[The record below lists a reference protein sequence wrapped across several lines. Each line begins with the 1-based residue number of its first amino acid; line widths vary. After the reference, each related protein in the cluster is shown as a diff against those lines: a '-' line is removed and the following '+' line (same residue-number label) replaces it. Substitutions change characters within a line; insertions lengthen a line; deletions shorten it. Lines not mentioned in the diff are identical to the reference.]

1 MFITKCKVINKNQKS
16 NESYHIFYER
26 YRKGMKNFSYML
38 TEDTIQQS
46 FARELNKDKEFFLL
60 YTNEFDYEPVA
71 ISFNGEFFHP
81 AKPLNNGE
89 PTMKQKRYLNIVNNG
104 FKMTN
109 FSILDLSSFLS
120 DDSFSFKC
128 SVTNWLASIL
138 ITAFIYQEHLN
149 DDSSSMPFAICLM
162 VILSII
168 TTQCRLWSNKIYIK
182 NNKNK
187 LFKYHQPKLIS
198 QDNNIIN
205 LSDILKNN
213 KNKPSQNEKQII
225 DDFLKKK
232 LVNDPTMI
240 VQLQYEFYDKNL
252 SSDNIYKILER
263 L

>member
-1 MFITKCKVINKNQKS
+1 MFITKCKVINKKQKS
-16 NESYHIFYER
+16 NESYYIFYER
-26 YRKGMKNFSYML
+26 YRKGVKNFSYML
-38 TEDTIQQS
+38 TEDNIQQS

-89 PTMKQKRYLNIVNNG
+89 PTIKQKRYLNIVNND

-128 SVTNWLASIL
+128 SVYNWLASIL
-138 ITAFIYQEHLN
+138 TTAFIYKEHFN

-162 VILSII
+162 VILSIF

-187 LFKYHQPKLIS
+187 IVKYQQPKQIS
-198 QDNNIIN
+198 HDNNFMN
-205 LSDILKNN
+205 LSELLKNN
-213 KNKPSQNEKQII
+213 KNKPNQYEKIII

-252 SSDNIYKILER
+252 SSDKIFKILER